1 MKLKETLKNIRGKT
15 KTTFLRTSSIHRN
28 RIIISGI
35 VDKNLYKNYF
45 NMFQNSEVF
54 DYHYY
59 HNHKL
64 VLSCFRCEVERI
76 TDNPIDKSS
85 EVTIYFSSFN
95 FVS

>member
-1 MKLKETLKNIRGKT
+1 MKLKETLKNIREKT
-15 KTTFLRTSSIHRN
+15 NIPFLRTSSMHRN
-28 RIIISGI
+28 RIIIGGI
-35 VDKNLYKNYF
+35 VDKNLYKNYY
-45 NMFQNSEVF
+45 NMFKNNEVF

-59 HNHKL
+59 YKHNL

-76 TDNPIDKSS
+76 TDNLKSS